1 MEGNDREREINRH
14 GPLGIGIC
22 PGCTGVVYSFQ
33 RRVVDYTSETAT
45 KEVLWHL
52 SCWVVAAER
61 TAKKERR
68 ELIANG
74 TDCVF
79 PKEEDLPNFQEFS
92 LHAK

>member
-1 MEGNDREREINRH
+1 MEGKERETEINRH
-14 GPLGIGIC
+14 STPGIGVC
-22 PGCTGVVYSFQ
+22 PGCNSVIYNFQ
-33 RRVVDYTSETAT
+33 RRVVDYMSAKAI
-45 KEVLWHL
+45 KEVYWHL

-68 ELIANG
+68 EFIANG

-79 PKEEDLPNFQEFS
+79 PKEEDQPNFPTFS